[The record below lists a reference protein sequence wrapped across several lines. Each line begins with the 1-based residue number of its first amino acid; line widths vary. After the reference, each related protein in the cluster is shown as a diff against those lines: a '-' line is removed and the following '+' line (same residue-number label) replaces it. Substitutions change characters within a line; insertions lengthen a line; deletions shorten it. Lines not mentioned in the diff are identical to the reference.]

1 MGKSM
6 LVLFWVIWHLDVLI
20 ALFGYRE
27 FIMGVFGR
35 YAAANS
41 SYILFWTVLMLVM
54 LAIISGSVYLKNHDK
69 ATMGLMV
76 AAIPVVLALPYVLWL
91 LSIMIFGGN
100 NWR

>member
-1 MGKSM
+1 M
-6 LVLFWVIWHLDVLI
+6 LVFFWVIWHLDVLM

-41 SYILFWTVLMLVM
+41 SYIMLWTVLILVM

-69 ATMGLMV
+69 PSVAMIV

-91 LSIMIFGGN
+91 GALVIFGGN